1 VSAAVASQRAPHL
14 LWVNHF
20 AVSPDMGG
28 GTRHFEM
35 ARELVRL
42 GWRVTIVASDF
53 HLHGRSYMRR
63 EDSRDRAPHTDVL
76 DDVRFV
82 WLWAAPYRRNDT
94 RRALNWTTFGRSLS
108 RWLRSA
114 DSPDLIIG
122 STPHLFAALASWRA
136 ARRLGVP
143 FLLEVRDL
151 WPESLIVGG
160 RARGPAYR
168 ALSGMAHL
176 LYRVADRIIVLTRGV
191 GDYLTT
197 FGVSP
202 ERIIFAPNGV
212 DVAAYAA
219 PERTI
224 SEEIRLVYAGAHGP
238 ANGLEAVLDAADLLR
253 HVPRLSFHLIGDGP
267 SKAQLVA
274 DAHARALPNVHFG
287 EPIPKRD
294 MPAFLQSCHAG
305 LMILKDVP
313 LFSFGV
319 SPNKLFDYWGAALP
333 VVNNVSGEIAEMVR
347 SSRGGVQARDA
358 SGEALAAAIQQLL
371 QLPPAERLAL
381 GACGRAWVQRE
392 RDRPV
397 IARRF
402 DTALREVIPA
412 T

>member
-1 VSAAVASQRAPHL
+1 
-14 LWVNHF
+14 
-20 AVSPDMGG
+20 
-28 GTRHFEM
+28 
-35 ARELVRL
+35 
-42 GWRVTIVASDF
+42 
-53 HLHGRSYMRR
+53 
-63 EDSRDRAPHTDVL
+63 
-76 DDVRFV
+76 
-82 WLWAAPYRRNDT
+82 
-94 RRALNWTTFGRSLS
+94 
-108 RWLRSA
+108 
-114 DSPDLIIG
+114 
-122 STPHLFAALASWRA
+122 
-136 ARRLGVP
+136 
-143 FLLEVRDL
+143 
-151 WPESLIVGG
+151 
-160 RARGPAYR
+160 
-168 ALSGMAHL
+168 
-176 LYRVADRIIVLTRGV
+176 
-191 GDYLTT
+191 
-197 FGVSP
+197 
-202 ERIIFAPNGV
+202 
-212 DVAAYAA
+212 
-219 PERTI
+219 
-224 SEEIRLVYAGAHGP
+224 
-238 ANGLEAVLDAADLLR
+238 
-253 HVPRLSFHLIGDGP
+253 
-267 SKAQLVA
+267 VA